1 MRSEKYLRG
10 GLGAVAG
17 GQVQVVDLVD
27 ADQTGVRVQA
37 DAADCLGDV
46 GDVQA
51 AGGRHLARVSLRGAE
66 RDLGVAW

>member
-1 MRSEKYLRG
+1 MRLEKYLRG

-17 GQVQVVDLVD
+17 GQVQVVDLV
-27 ADQTGVRVQA
+27 ADQAGARVQA